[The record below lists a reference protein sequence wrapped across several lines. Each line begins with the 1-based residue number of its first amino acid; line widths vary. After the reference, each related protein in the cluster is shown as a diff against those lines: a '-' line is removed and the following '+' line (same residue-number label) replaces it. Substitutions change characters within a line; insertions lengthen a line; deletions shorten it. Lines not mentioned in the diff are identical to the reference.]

1 MPTRK
6 WATEVKPSMEYM
18 VARATV
24 RRSAGGGDGA
34 AAASSAAAIPGLGGN
49 TATVCAR
56 TRCCTAAGQKN
67 AKRHKKARTMNQ
79 YCAVLGTVEHY
90 CDREYV

>member
-1 MPTRK
+1 
-6 WATEVKPSMEYM
+6 MEYM

-67 AKRHKKARTMNQ
+67 AMKKPSATYYGRYT
-79 YCAVLGTVEHY
+79 CIHVPSCRG
-90 CDREYV
+90 

>member
-56 TRCCTAAGQKN
+56 TRCCTAAAEKSE
-67 AKRHKKARTMNQ
+67 AP
-79 YCAVLGTVEHY
+79 
-90 CDREYV
+90 

>member
-1 MPTRK
+1 
-6 WATEVKPSMEYM
+6 MEYM

-56 TRCCTAAGQKN
+56 TRCCALLPCGRSEKSK
-67 AKRHKKARTMNQ
+67 AKRHKKARI
-79 YCAVLGTVEHY
+79 H
-90 CDREYV
+90 

>member
-1 MPTRK
+1 
-6 WATEVKPSMEYM
+6 MEYM

-24 RRSAGGGDGA
+24 RRSAGGGDGG

-67 AKRHKKARTMNQ
+67 AMKKPSATYGTMI
-79 YCAVLGTVEHY
+79 YMYTCTCRA
-90 CDREYV
+90 DRRPRALHAGHC